1 MDDYNLSSLEESK
14 NEWSSRLVSILT
26 SSIITGVMSIY
37 KEALRMCD
45 ENDQEDKYLMTFQN
59 LLTRVP
65 EWNPTIVETE
75 RKRIEHESRCKYL
88 EDLVTCVHIIQLKAL
103 TCIRVGQKQKALTCI
118 RVGQK
123 QKKID
128 LDIPSIDKFIHK
140 VYINTARKLYTNS
153 YLFEKNI
160 PSLEIQKNN
169 YQLERLVKE
178 SILMTIRDNIPIEEI
193 LRVYMDETDEQNIEV
208 TQQEVITEKPKDN
221 KISEEIAGENIA
233 FESDDR
239 KDINE
244 EVEKEIQ
251 KEKDPVGDTLKAFIE
266 KETDNIN
273 LEINSIKEDKS
284 LENKF
289 EVSNEEN
296 SVGSNKLNFS
306 DIDTAITDNGEVENI
321 EAPKTIERLNQISME
336 NAERRKQE
344 EEDENDEKIEFGED
358 ANIEIDDLDISDIEI
373 IR

>member
-14 NEWSSRLVSILT
+14 NEWCSRLVSILT
-26 SSIITGVMSIY
+26 SSVIIGIMSIY

-59 LLTRVP
+59 LLSRVP

-103 TCIRVGQKQKALTCI
+103 TCIRVGQKQK
-118 RVGQK
+118 
-123 QKKID
+123 KID

-160 PSLEIQKNN
+160 PPLEIQKNN
-169 YQLERLVKE
+169 YQLERLIKE

-208 TQQEVITEKPKDN
+208 TQQEVITEKSKEEQETKELQTESKDEDN
-221 KISEEIAGENIA
+221 NTDETSIK
-233 FESDDR
+233 
-239 KDINE
+239 K
-244 EVEKEIQ
+244 EVQKELEQ
-251 KEKDPVGDTLKAFIE
+251 EKDPLSDTLKTFIE
-266 KETDNIN
+266 KEADNIN
-273 LEINSIKEDKS
+273 LEINAIKEDKS

-289 EVSNEEN
+289 EVANEN
-296 SVGSNKLNFS
+296 DNSNKLNFS

-336 NAERRKQE
+336 NAEKRKQE
-344 EEDENDEKIEFGED
+344 EEEDDDEKIEFGED

>member
-14 NEWSSRLVSILT
+14 NEWCSRLVSILT
-26 SSIITGVMSIY
+26 SSVITGVMSIY

-103 TCIRVGQKQKALTCI
+103 TCIRVGQKQK
-118 RVGQK
+118 
-123 QKKID
+123 KID

-160 PSLEIQKNN
+160 PPLEIQKNN
-169 YQLERLVKE
+169 YQLERLIKE

-208 TQQEVITEKPKDN
+208 TQQEVITEKPKEANDDKESKELQTEAKTETESN
-221 KISEEIAGENIA
+221 NID
-233 FESDDR
+233 ETSI
-239 KDINE
+239 KK
-244 EVEKEIQ
+244 EVQTEVQKELEQ
-251 KEKDPVGDTLKAFIE
+251 EKDPIGDTLKTFIE
-266 KETDNIN
+266 KEAENIN
-273 LEINSIKEDKS
+273 LEINAIKEDKS
-284 LENKF
+284 LE
-289 EVSNEEN
+289 
-296 SVGSNKLNFS
+296 NKLNFS

-344 EEDENDEKIEFGED
+344 EEEDDDEKIEFGED
-358 ANIEIDDLDISDIEI
+358 ANIDIDDLDISDIEI

>member
-14 NEWSSRLVSILT
+14 NEWCSRLVSILT
-26 SSIITGVMSIY
+26 GSIITGIMSIY

-45 ENDQEDKYLMTFQN
+45 DNDQQDKYLMTFQN

-65 EWNPTIVETE
+65 EWNPNIVETE
-75 RKRIEHESRCKYL
+75 RKRIEHETRCKYL
-88 EDLVTCVHIIQLKAL
+88 EDLVTCVHIIQL
-103 TCIRVGQKQKALTCI
+103 KALTCI

-160 PSLEIQKNN
+160 PPLEIQKNN

-208 TQQEVITEKPKDN
+208 TQQEVITKKSKEEKHEQDTKTLETEDKHQDN
-221 KISEEIAGENIA
+221 
-233 FESDDR
+233 
-239 KDINE
+239 INE
-244 EVEKEIQ
+244 NSIKHEVQKEIDQ
-251 KEKDPVGDTLKAFIE
+251 KDDKIDDTLKTFIE
-266 KETDNIN
+266 KESNNIN
-273 LEINSIKEDKS
+273 FEINHDKEDKS
-284 LENKF
+284 LENNF
-289 EVSNEEN
+289 EITTEN
-296 SVGSNKLNFS
+296 NNTNKLNFS
-306 DIDTAITDNGEVENI
+306 DIDTTISDKGEVENI
-321 EAPKTIERLNQISME
+321 EAPKTIERLNQISIE

-344 EEDENDEKIEFGED
+344 DEDDNEKIEFGDD

>member
-14 NEWSSRLVSILT
+14 NEWCSRLVSILT
-26 SSIITGVMSIY
+26 SSVITGVMSIY
-37 KEALRMCD
+37 REALRMCD
-45 ENDQEDKYLMTFQN
+45 ENEQEDKYLMTFQN
-59 LLTRVP
+59 LLSRVP
-65 EWNPTIVETE
+65 DWNPTIVETE
-75 RKRIEHESRCKYL
+75 RKRIEQESRCKYL
-88 EDLVTCVHIIQLKAL
+88 EDLVTCVHIIQL
-103 TCIRVGQKQKALTCI
+103 KALTCI

-160 PSLEIQKNN
+160 APLEIQKNN

-178 SILMTIRDNIPIEEI
+178 SILLTIRDNIPVEEI
-193 LRVYMDETDEQNIEV
+193 LRVYMDETDEQNVEV
-208 TQQEVITEKPKDN
+208 TQHEVITEKPKELESSSSSDN
-221 KISEEIAGENIA
+221 KDDSEVTKELASSSETIDGNNGEDKTIEASLKNII
-233 FESDDR
+233 
-239 KDINE
+239 KDE
-244 EVEKEIQ
+244 EN
-251 KEKDPVGDTLKAFIE
+251 
-266 KETDNIN
+266 NIN
-273 LEINSIKEDKS
+273 LDIKPVTEVTEDKS

-289 EVSNEEN
+289 DITEHGETDTN
-296 SVGSNKLNFS
+296 NKLNFS
-306 DIDTAITDNGEVENI
+306 DIDTAFSAKGDVENI

-344 EEDENDEKIEFGED
+344 EEDDDEKLEFGDD

>member
-26 SSIITGVMSIY
+26 SSVITGIMSIY

-45 ENDQEDKYLMTFQN
+45 ENHQEDKYLMTFQN

-65 EWNPTIVETE
+65 EWNPNIVETE

-88 EDLVTCVHIIQLKAL
+88 EDLVTCVHIIQL
-103 TCIRVGQKQKALTCI
+103 KALTCI

-160 PSLEIQKNN
+160 PPLEIQKNN

-208 TQQEVITEKPKDN
+208 TQQEVISEKSK
-221 KISEEIAGENIA
+221 E
-233 FESDDR
+233 
-239 KDINE
+239 
-244 EVEKEIQ
+244 EKETKELQTEAKDEDNNTDDTSIKKEVQ
-251 KEKDPVGDTLKAFIE
+251 KELEQEKDPLGDTLKTFIE
-266 KETDNIN
+266 KEADNIN
-273 LEINSIKEDKS
+273 LEINTIKEDKS

-289 EVSNEEN
+289 EAASEN
-296 SVGSNKLNFS
+296 DNSNKLNFS
-306 DIDTAITDNGEVENI
+306 DIDTAIADNGEVENI

-344 EEDENDEKIEFGED
+344 DEDDDEKIEFGED

>member
-14 NEWSSRLVSILT
+14 NEWCSRLVSILT
-26 SSIITGVMSIY
+26 SSVITGIMSIY

-45 ENDQEDKYLMTFQN
+45 ENNQEDKYLMTFKN
-59 LLTRVP
+59 LLSRVP
-65 EWNPTIVETE
+65 EWNSSIIETE

-88 EDLVTCVHIIQLKAL
+88 EDLVTCVHIIQL
-103 TCIRVGQKQKALTCI
+103 KALTCI

-160 PSLEIQKNN
+160 PPLEIQKNN

-178 SILMTIRDNIPIEEI
+178 SILTTIRDNIPIEDI

-208 TQQEVITEKPKDN
+208 TQQEVISEKPKEAKDQQESKELQSEAKVEHDN
-221 KISEEIAGENIA
+221 TQETSIK
-233 FESDDR
+233 
-239 KDINE
+239 K
-244 EVEKEIQ
+244 EVQKELE
-251 KEKDPVGDTLKAFIE
+251 KEKDPIGDTLKTFIE
-266 KETDNIN
+266 KETDNMN

-289 EVSNEEN
+289 EVASEN
-296 SVGSNKLNFS
+296 DNSNKLNFS
-306 DIDTAITDNGEVENI
+306 DIDTAFADNGEVENI

-336 NAERRKQE
+336 NAEKRKQE
-344 EEDENDEKIEFGED
+344 EEEDDDEKIEFGED
-358 ANIEIDDLDISDIEI
+358 ANIEIDDLDINDIEI

>member
-14 NEWSSRLVSILT
+14 NEWCSRLVSILT
-26 SSIITGVMSIY
+26 SSVITGIMSIY

-103 TCIRVGQKQKALTCI
+103 TCIRVGQKQK
-118 RVGQK
+118 
-123 QKKID
+123 KID

-160 PSLEIQKNN
+160 PPLEIQKNN

-178 SILMTIRDNIPIEEI
+178 SILMTIRDNIPIEDI

-208 TQQEVITEKPKDN
+208 TQQEVISEKSKEEQETKELQTEAKDEDN
-221 KISEEIAGENIA
+221 NT
-233 FESDDR
+233 DDTSI
-239 KDINE
+239 KK
-244 EVEKEIQ
+244 EVQ
-251 KEKDPVGDTLKAFIE
+251 KEL
-266 KETDNIN
+266 
-273 LEINSIKEDKS
+273 
-284 LENKF
+284 
-289 EVSNEEN
+289 
-296 SVGSNKLNFS
+296 
-306 DIDTAITDNGEVENI
+306 
-321 EAPKTIERLNQISME
+321 
-336 NAERRKQE
+336 
-344 EEDENDEKIEFGED
+344 
-358 ANIEIDDLDISDIEI
+358 
-373 IR
+373 

>member
-14 NEWSSRLVSILT
+14 NEWCSRLVSILT
-26 SSIITGVMSIY
+26 SSVITGIMSIY

-45 ENDQEDKYLMTFQN
+45 ENYQEDKYLMTFQN
-59 LLTRVP
+59 LLSRVP

-103 TCIRVGQKQKALTCI
+103 TCIRVGQKQK
-118 RVGQK
+118 
-123 QKKID
+123 KID

-160 PSLEIQKNN
+160 PPLEIQKNN
-169 YQLERLVKE
+169 YQLERLIKE

-193 LRVYMDETDEQNIEV
+193 LRVYMYETDEQNIEV
-208 TQQEVITEKPKDN
+208 TQQEVITEKSKEEQETKELQTEAKDEDN
-221 KISEEIAGENIA
+221 NTDETSIK
-233 FESDDR
+233 
-239 KDINE
+239 K
-244 EVEKEIQ
+244 EVQKELEQ
-251 KEKDPVGDTLKAFIE
+251 EKDPLGDTLKTFIE
-266 KETDNIN
+266 KEADNIN
-273 LEINSIKEDKS
+273 LEINAIKEDKS

-289 EVSNEEN
+289 EVASEN
-296 SVGSNKLNFS
+296 DNSNKLNFS
-306 DIDTAITDNGEVENI
+306 DIDTAIADNGEVENI

-344 EEDENDEKIEFGED
+344 DEEDDDEKIEFGED

>member
-26 SSIITGVMSIY
+26 SSVITGIMSIY

-65 EWNPTIVETE
+65 EWNPNIVETE

-88 EDLVTCVHIIQLKAL
+88 EDLVTCVHIIQL
-103 TCIRVGQKQKALTCI
+103 KALTCI

-160 PSLEIQKNN
+160 PPLEIQKNN

-178 SILMTIRDNIPIEEI
+178 SILMTIRDNIPIEDI

-208 TQQEVITEKPKDN
+208 TQQEVISEKSKEEQETKELQTEAKDEDN
-221 KISEEIAGENIA
+221 NT
-233 FESDDR
+233 DDTSI
-239 KDINE
+239 KK
-244 EVEKEIQ
+244 EVQKELEQ
-251 KEKDPVGDTLKAFIE
+251 EKDPLGDTLKTFIE
-266 KETDNIN
+266 KEADNIN
-273 LEINSIKEDKS
+273 LEINAIKEDKS

-289 EVSNEEN
+289 EVASEN
-296 SVGSNKLNFS
+296 DNSNKLNFS
-306 DIDTAITDNGEVENI
+306 DIDTAIADNGEVENI

-344 EEDENDEKIEFGED
+344 DEDDDEKIEFGED

>member
-14 NEWSSRLVSILT
+14 NEWCSRLVSILT
-26 SSIITGVMSIY
+26 SSVITGVMSIY

-65 EWNPTIVETE
+65 EWNPNIVETE

-88 EDLVTCVHIIQLKAL
+88 EDLVTCVHIIQL
-103 TCIRVGQKQKALTCI
+103 KALTCI

-160 PSLEIQKNN
+160 PPLEIQKNN

-178 SILMTIRDNIPIEEI
+178 SILMTIRDNIPIEDI

-208 TQQEVITEKPKDN
+208 TQQEVISEKSKEEQETKELQTEAKDEDN
-221 KISEEIAGENIA
+221 NT
-233 FESDDR
+233 DDTSI
-239 KDINE
+239 KK
-244 EVEKEIQ
+244 EVQKELEQ
-251 KEKDPVGDTLKAFIE
+251 EKDPLGDTLKTFIE
-266 KETDNIN
+266 KEADNIN
-273 LEINSIKEDKS
+273 LEVNAIKEDKS

-289 EVSNEEN
+289 EAASEN
-296 SVGSNKLNFS
+296 DNSNKLNFS
-306 DIDTAITDNGEVENI
+306 DIDTAIADNGEVENI

-344 EEDENDEKIEFGED
+344 DEDDDEKIEFGED

>member
-14 NEWSSRLVSILT
+14 NEWCSRLVSILT
-26 SSIITGVMSIY
+26 SSVITGIMSIY

-45 ENDQEDKYLMTFQN
+45 ENHQEDKYLMTFQN

-65 EWNPTIVETE
+65 EWNPNIVETE

-88 EDLVTCVHIIQLKAL
+88 EDLVTCVHIIQL
-103 TCIRVGQKQKALTCI
+103 KALTCI

-160 PSLEIQKNN
+160 PPLEIQKNN

-178 SILMTIRDNIPIEEI
+178 SILMTIRDNIPIEDI

-208 TQQEVITEKPKDN
+208 TQQEVISEKSKEEQETKELQTEAKDEDN
-221 KISEEIAGENIA
+221 NT
-233 FESDDR
+233 DDTSI
-239 KDINE
+239 KK
-244 EVEKEIQ
+244 EVQKELEQ
-251 KEKDPVGDTLKAFIE
+251 EKDPLGDTLKTFIE
-266 KETDNIN
+266 KEADNIN
-273 LEINSIKEDKS
+273 LEINAIKEDKS

-289 EVSNEEN
+289 EVASEN
-296 SVGSNKLNFS
+296 DNSNKLNFS
-306 DIDTAITDNGEVENI
+306 DIDTAIADNGEVENI

-344 EEDENDEKIEFGED
+344 EEEDDDEKIEFGED

>member
-14 NEWSSRLVSILT
+14 NEWCSRLVSILT
-26 SSIITGVMSIY
+26 SSVITGVMSIY

-59 LLTRVP
+59 LLSRVP

-103 TCIRVGQKQKALTCI
+103 TCIRVGQKQK
-118 RVGQK
+118 
-123 QKKID
+123 KID

-160 PSLEIQKNN
+160 PPLEIQKNN

-208 TQQEVITEKPKDN
+208 TQQEVITEKPKDS
-221 KISEEIAGENIA
+221 KDEQETKELQTEEKVEDNNTDETSI
-233 FESDDR
+233 
-239 KDINE
+239 KK
-244 EVEKEIQ
+244 EVQKELEQ
-251 KEKDPVGDTLKAFIE
+251 EKDPIGDTLKTFIE
-266 KETDNIN
+266 KEADNIN
-273 LEINSIKEDKS
+273 LEINAIKEDKS

-289 EVSNEEN
+289 EVSHEEDN
-296 SVGSNKLNFS
+296 VGSNKLNFS
-306 DIDTAITDNGEVENI
+306 DIDTAIADNGEVENI
-321 EAPKTIERLNQISME
+321 EAPKTIKRLNQISME

-344 EEDENDEKIEFGED
+344 EEDDDEKIEFGED

>member
-14 NEWSSRLVSILT
+14 NEWCSRLVSILT
-26 SSIITGVMSIY
+26 SSVITGVMSIY

-59 LLTRVP
+59 LLSRVP

-103 TCIRVGQKQKALTCI
+103 TCIRVGQKQK
-118 RVGQK
+118 
-123 QKKID
+123 KID

-160 PSLEIQKNN
+160 PPLEIQKNN

-208 TQQEVITEKPKDN
+208 TQQEVITEKSKEQQTKELQTEAKVEDN
-221 KISEEIAGENIA
+221 NTDETSIK
-233 FESDDR
+233 
-239 KDINE
+239 K
-244 EVEKEIQ
+244 EVQ
-251 KEKDPVGDTLKAFIE
+251 KELEQEKDAIGNTLKTFIE

-273 LEINSIKEDKS
+273 LEINAIKEDKS

-289 EVSNEEN
+289 EVASEN
-296 SVGSNKLNFS
+296 NNSNKLNFS

-344 EEDENDEKIEFGED
+344 EEEDDEKIEFGED

>member
-26 SSIITGVMSIY
+26 SSVITGIMSIY

-45 ENDQEDKYLMTFQN
+45 ENHQEDKYLMTFQN

-65 EWNPTIVETE
+65 EWNPNIVETE

-88 EDLVTCVHIIQLKAL
+88 EDLVTCVHIIQL
-103 TCIRVGQKQKALTCI
+103 KALTCI

-160 PSLEIQKNN
+160 PPLEIQKNS

-178 SILMTIRDNIPIEEI
+178 SILMTIRDNIPIEDI

-208 TQQEVITEKPKDN
+208 TQQEVISEKSKEEQETKELQTEAKDEDN
-221 KISEEIAGENIA
+221 NT
-233 FESDDR
+233 DDTSI
-239 KDINE
+239 KK
-244 EVEKEIQ
+244 EVQKELEQ
-251 KEKDPVGDTLKAFIE
+251 EKDPLGDTLKTFIE
-266 KETDNIN
+266 KEADNIN
-273 LEINSIKEDKS
+273 LEINTIKEDKS

-289 EVSNEEN
+289 EAASEN
-296 SVGSNKLNFS
+296 DNSNKLNFS
-306 DIDTAITDNGEVENI
+306 DIDTAIADNGEVENI

-344 EEDENDEKIEFGED
+344 DEDDDEKIEFGED

>member
-14 NEWSSRLVSILT
+14 NEWCSRLVSILT

-103 TCIRVGQKQKALTCI
+103 TCIRVGQKQK
-118 RVGQK
+118 
-123 QKKID
+123 KID

-160 PSLEIQKNN
+160 PPLEIQKNN
-169 YQLERLVKE
+169 YQLERLIKE

-221 KISEEIAGENIA
+221 KISEETAGENIA

-239 KDINE
+239 KDIKE

>member
-14 NEWSSRLVSILT
+14 NEWCSRLVSILT
-26 SSIITGVMSIY
+26 SSVITGVMSIY

-65 EWNPTIVETE
+65 EWNPNIVETE

-88 EDLVTCVHIIQLKAL
+88 EDLVTCVHIIQL
-103 TCIRVGQKQKALTCI
+103 KALTCI

-160 PSLEIQKNN
+160 PPLEIQKNN

-178 SILMTIRDNIPIEEI
+178 SILMTIRDNIPIEDI

-208 TQQEVITEKPKDN
+208 TQQEVISEKPKEAKDEQESEAKVEDN
-221 KISEEIAGENIA
+221 NTDETSIK
-233 FESDDR
+233 
-239 KDINE
+239 
-244 EVEKEIQ
+244 KEFQ
-251 KEKDPVGDTLKAFIE
+251 KELEQEKDPIGDTLKTFIE
-266 KETDNIN
+266 KEADNIN
-273 LEINSIKEDKS
+273 LEINTIKEDKS

-289 EVSNEEN
+289 EAASEN
-296 SVGSNKLNFS
+296 DNSNKLNFS
-306 DIDTAITDNGEVENI
+306 DIDTSVADNGEVENI

-344 EEDENDEKIEFGED
+344 DEDDDEKIEFGED

>member
-26 SSIITGVMSIY
+26 SSVISGVMSIY

-45 ENDQEDKYLMTFQN
+45 ENHQEDKYLMTFQN

-65 EWNPTIVETE
+65 EWNPNIVETE

-88 EDLVTCVHIIQLKAL
+88 EDLVTCVHIIQL
-103 TCIRVGQKQKALTCI
+103 KALTCI

-160 PSLEIQKNN
+160 PPLEIQKNN

-178 SILMTIRDNIPIEEI
+178 SILMTIRDNIPIEDI

-208 TQQEVITEKPKDN
+208 TQQEVISEKPKEAKDEQETIELESEAKVEDN
-221 KISEEIAGENIA
+221 NTHETSIK
-233 FESDDR
+233 
-239 KDINE
+239 
-244 EVEKEIQ
+244 KEFQ
-251 KEKDPVGDTLKAFIE
+251 KELEQEKDPIGDTLKTFIE
-266 KETDNIN
+266 KEADNIN
-273 LEINSIKEDKS
+273 LEINAIKEDKS

-289 EVSNEEN
+289 EVASEN
-296 SVGSNKLNFS
+296 DNSNKLNFS
-306 DIDTAITDNGEVENI
+306 DIDTAIADNGEVENI

-344 EEDENDEKIEFGED
+344 DEDDDEKIEFGED